1 MKASDYIAEFI
12 YNLGVRHVFTVSG
25 AGDLHI
31 LDSIHRYSK
40 LDYICNHH
48 EQASGM
54 AAYSYSRVT
63 KNIGVALVTTG
74 PGATNAIT
82 GVCSAW
88 VDSVSLLMFSGQVK
102 YRDTIDSRK
111 LPLRQMG
118 IQEINIVEM
127 VRPITK
133 YAVMI
138 SCAEDLRYYMEKAVY
153 LAKTGRPGPVWL
165 DIPMDVQ
172 SVQIDPNSLRSFN
185 TNTEGEDLYPSP
197 AIKKQARRCL
207 EFLRNSTRPIILA
220 GYGIKAAGA
229 EQEFLQLVEVLGIPV
244 CTTWNGIDLLESTHE
259 LYVGRPGTYG
269 QRGANFA
276 IQNSDLILSI
286 GARLSLP
293 QIGYEYSEFG
303 RAAVKIYVD
312 IDPFELQK
320 FEIQPDLPIC
330 ADAGDFLKA
339 MLEATKDNVF
349 LKNNISTWRERC
361 LNWRK
366 AYPTALPE
374 YLEQKTGINSFTFI
388 DILSDELSD
397 DELIVPGASGTSFT
411 CTHQVLRIK
420 SGQTCFTSNGFAEM
434 GFDLPGAIGACI
446 GGGKKRTILITG
458 DGSIQMNL
466 QELQT
471 IKHHEL
477 PIKIFLLNNRGYLT
491 IRHTQNALFKG
502 SYSASGEDSG
512 VSFPE
517 MNKIAGVY
525 GLKVFEV
532 KAIEEL
538 RSTIRAV
545 LDTEGPVLCEIMM
558 DSAQL
563 LVPKTSFKQ
572 MPDGRLV
579 SPPLEDLFPFLPRDE
594 FRANMI
600 IPTIK
605 DNL

>member
-1 MKASDYIAEFI
+1 MKASDYIAEYIF
-12 YNLGVRHVFTVSG
+12 NLEVRHIFTVSG

-31 LDSIHRYSK
+31 LDSVHRHST
-40 LDYICNHH
+40 LEYICNHH

-54 AAYSYSRVT
+54 AAYSYARVT

-88 VDSVSLLMFSGQVK
+88 VDSVPLLMISGQVK
-102 YRDTIDSRK
+102 YRDTIESRK

-118 IQEINIVEM
+118 IQEINIIEM
-127 VRPITK
+127 VRPVTK

-138 SCAEDLRYYMEKAVY
+138 SCAEDLRYHIEKAVY
-153 LAKTGRPGPVWL
+153 LAKSGRPGPVWL

-172 SVQIDPNSLRSFN
+172 SAQIDPNSLRSFN
-185 TNTEGEDLYPSP
+185 PETEGGKLSLSSSLKE
-197 AIKKQARRCL
+197 QAERCL
-207 EFLRNSTRPIILA
+207 ELLKASRRPIILA

-229 EQEFLQLVEVLGIPV
+229 EREFLQLVERLGIPV
-244 CTTWNGIDLLESTHE
+244 CTTWNGIDLLDSTHE

-293 QIGYEYSEFG
+293 QVGYDYSEFG

-312 IDPFELQK
+312 IDPLELQK
-320 FEIQPDLPIC
+320 YEISPDLSIC
-330 ADAGDFLKA
+330 ADAGEFIQTMHNLSQKIEGSKPD
-339 MLEATKDNVF
+339 
-349 LKNNISTWRERC
+349 ISLWRERC
-361 LNWRK
+361 LIWRES
-366 AYPTALPE
+366 YPTALPE
-374 YLEQKTGINSFTFI
+374 YLEQKTGINSFTFV
-388 DILSDELSD
+388 DFLSDELRD

-411 CTHQVLRIK
+411 CTHQALRIK
-420 SGQTCFTSNGFAEM
+420 TGQTCFTSNGFAEM

-471 IKHHEL
+471 IRHHKL
-477 PIKIFLLNNRGYLT
+477 PIKIFLLNNGGYLT

-502 SYSASGEDSG
+502 SFSGSSGDSG
-512 VSFPE
+512 VSFPD
-517 MNKIAGVY
+517 MNKIADVY
-525 GLKVFEV
+525 GLKVFKV

-545 LDTEGPVLCEIMM
+545 LDTQGPVLCEIMM
-558 DSAQL
+558 DPAQL

-579 SPPLEDLFPFLPRDE
+579 SPPLEDLFPLLPRDE
-594 FRANMI
+594 FRSNMI

-605 DNL
+605 DSL

>member
-12 YNLGVRHVFTVSG
+12 FKLGVRHVFTVSG

-31 LDSIHRYSK
+31 LDSVHRHNA

-82 GVCSAW
+82 GVCSAY
-88 VDSVSLLMFSGQVK
+88 VDSIPLLMISGQVK
-102 YRDTIDSRK
+102 YHDTIESRK

-118 IQEINIVEM
+118 IQEINIIEM

-133 YAVMI
+133 YAVMV
-138 SCAEDLRYYMEKAVY
+138 SRQVDLRYHLEKAVY
-153 LAKTGRPGPVWL
+153 LAKSGRPGPVWL

-172 SVQIDPNSLRSFN
+172 SALIDPSNLRSFDAPIKAG
-185 TNTEGEDLYPSP
+185 TITPTLIKQTE
-197 AIKKQARRCL
+197 RCL
-207 EFLRNSTRPIILA
+207 ELLRSSSRPIILA

-229 EQEFLQLVEVLGIPV
+229 ENEFLKLVKRLGIPV
-244 CTTWNGIDLLESTHE
+244 CTSWNAIDMLDSNNE
-259 LYVGRPGTYG
+259 LYAGRPGTYG

-293 QIGYEYSEFG
+293 QVGYEYSEFG

-312 IDPFELQK
+312 IDPAELQK
-320 FEIQPDLPIC
+320 FEIPPDLPIC
-330 ADAGDFLKA
+330 ADAGDFIRT
-339 MLEATKDNVF
+339 MLNVIKGNDF
-349 LKNNISTWRERC
+349 MDSNISSWRERC
-361 LNWRK
+361 LNWRI

-374 YLEQKTGINSFTFI
+374 YHEQKNGVNSFTFV
-388 DILSDELSD
+388 DVLSDELRD

-411 CTHQVLRIK
+411 CTHQALRIK

-446 GGGKKRTILITG
+446 GAGKKRTILITG

-466 QELQT
+466 QEIQT
-471 IKHHEL
+471 IMHHRL
-477 PIKIFLLNNRGYLT
+477 PIKIFLLNNNGYLT
-491 IRHTQNALFKG
+491 IRHTQQALFKG
-502 SYSASGEDSG
+502 SFSGSDGKSG
-512 VSFPE
+512 VSFPN
-517 MNKIAGVY
+517 MNKIASVY
-525 GLKVFEV
+525 GLKAFQV

-538 RSTIRAV
+538 RSTIRAI

-558 DSAQL
+558 DPDQL

-572 MPDGRLV
+572 MPDGKLV
-579 SPPLEDLFPFLPRDE
+579 SPPLEDLFPLLPRDE
-594 FRANMI
+594 FRSNMI

-605 DNL
+605 DSL

>member
-12 YNLGVRHVFTVSG
+12 YTLGVRHVFTVSG

-31 LDSIHRYSK
+31 LDSVHRHSA

-54 AAYSYSRVT
+54 AAYSYARVT

-88 VDSVSLLMFSGQVK
+88 VDSIPLLMISGQVK
-102 YRDTIDSRK
+102 YCDTIESRK

-127 VRPITK
+127 VRPVTK
-133 YAVMI
+133 YAAMI
-138 SCAEDLRYYMEKAVY
+138 TCAEDLRYHIEKAAY
-153 LAKTGRPGPVWL
+153 LAKSGRPGPVWL

-172 SVQIDPNSLRSFN
+172 SAQIDPNSLRSFN
-185 TNTEGEDLYPSP
+185 PETEAGHLSLSSSLKEL
-197 AIKKQARRCL
+197 AERCL
-207 EFLRNSTRPIILA
+207 ELIRVSRRPIILA

-229 EQEFLQLVEVLGIPV
+229 EREFLQLVERLGIPV
-244 CTTWNGIDLLESTHE
+244 CTTWNGIDLLDSTHE

-293 QIGYEYSEFG
+293 QVGYEYSEFG

-312 IDPFELQK
+312 IDPVELQK
-320 FEIQPDLPIC
+320 FEIRPDLPIC
-330 ADAGDFLKA
+330 ADAGDFLRA
-339 MLEATKDNVF
+339 MLGGTKEAEFPNAA
-349 LKNNISTWRERC
+349 LSPWRERC
-361 LNWRK
+361 LKWRQI
-366 AYPTALPE
+366 YPTALPE
-374 YLEQKTGINSFTFI
+374 YLEQKTKINSFTFV
-388 DILSDELSD
+388 DFLSDELSD
-397 DELIVPGASGTSFT
+397 DELIVPGASGASFT
-411 CTHQVLRIK
+411 CTHQSLRIK

-446 GGGKKRTILITG
+446 GSGKKRTILITG

-471 IKHHEL
+471 IRHHKL
-477 PIKIFLLNNRGYLT
+477 PIKIFLLNNNGYLT

-502 SYSASGEDSG
+502 SYSASGGDSG

-532 KAIEEL
+532 RVLEEL
-538 RSTIRAV
+538 RSTIRSV

-558 DSAQL
+558 DPAQL

-579 SPPLEDLFPFLPRDE
+579 SPPLEDLFPLLPRDE
-594 FRANMI
+594 FRSNMI

-605 DNL
+605 DDL